1 MLNIKD
7 FLARIGLAGAE
18 PACTP
23 AFLAKVQEACVLSIP
38 YENLDILAGKPLSLD
53 VDDVY
58 KKVVGSHRGGYCFEL
73 NALLHYILTDMG
85 FAVRSCFARV
95 LREEPEVPFRR
106 HRILIVSLDG
116 CEYLVD
122 IGFGN
127 TAPRLP
133 LKLVCSEVQ
142 EQNGESYRFE
152 KDENLGWVIWELH
165 KGQWRKYISFTT
177 EHQYDIDFAPTSFW
191 CEKHP
196 DSPFNKAEMVAIKVP
211 GGRKALNGRDYKVFA
226 DGELVSIE
234 ENVSDA
240 RLSEILD
247 TEFGLRGF

>member
-1 MLNIKD
+1 MNRISA
-7 FLARIGLAGAE
+7 FLARIGLADY
-18 PACTP
+18 TP
-23 AFLAKVQEACVLSIP
+23 TPTFECLSEIQEACVLTIP

-58 KKVVGSHRGGYCFEL
+58 KKVVGNHRGGYCFEL
-73 NALLHYILTDMG
+73 NALLHSLLAEIG

-95 LREEPEVPFRR
+95 LRDEPEVPFRR

-133 LKLVCSEVQ
+133 LKLVCGEVQ